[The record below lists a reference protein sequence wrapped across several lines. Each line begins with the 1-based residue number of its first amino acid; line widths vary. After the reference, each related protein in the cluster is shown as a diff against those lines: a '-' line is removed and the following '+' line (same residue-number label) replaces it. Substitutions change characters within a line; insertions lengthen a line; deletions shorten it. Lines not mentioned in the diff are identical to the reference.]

1 MKWGQGGWSGFRVDW
16 EEKHDWRLNR
26 VYQAIFS
33 GEMWV
38 LLECYILS
46 SSNRSQL
53 SSNHD
58 CGDLRLLDKNLR
70 KLASERAFQR
80 ASCALREHPFSADVQ
95 QV

>member
-1 MKWGQGGWSGFRVDW
+1 MHKCVRKFPTSFKQ
-16 EEKHDWRLNR
+16 LTA